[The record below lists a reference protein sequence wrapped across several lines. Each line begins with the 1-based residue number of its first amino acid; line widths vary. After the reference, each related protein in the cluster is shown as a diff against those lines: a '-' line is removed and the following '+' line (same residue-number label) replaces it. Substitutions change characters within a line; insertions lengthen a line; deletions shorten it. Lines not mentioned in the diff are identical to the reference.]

1 MKGDLSYL
9 NQDSQD
15 VQTSKPSVN
24 FKPADPVS
32 ECHTVMPPLQ
42 TQIIM
47 SYSRLMM
54 GMMDD
59 HVMGRRWRVA
69 GICTH
74 HTLLLAVESWCT
86 LPVSPRTLCTGAVQ
100 TVQ

>member
-1 MKGDLSYL
+1 M
-9 NQDSQD
+9 
-15 VQTSKPSVN
+15 
-24 FKPADPVS
+24 PA
-32 ECHTVMPPLQ
+32 LQ

-47 SYSRLMM
+47 SYLPSSRLMM

-86 LPVSPRTLCTGAVQ
+86 LPVSPRTLCTGAAQ